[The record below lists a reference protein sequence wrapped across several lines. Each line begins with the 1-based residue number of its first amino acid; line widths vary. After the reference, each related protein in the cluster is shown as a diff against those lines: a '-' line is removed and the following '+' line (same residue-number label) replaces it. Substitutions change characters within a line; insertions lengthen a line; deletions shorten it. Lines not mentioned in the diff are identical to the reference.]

1 MIKPEIVIVA
11 AVAENNVIGNLGELP
26 WRLRGDLKNF
36 RRITMGKPIIMG
48 RKTFES
54 LGKPLDGRTNI
65 VVSRNVDL
73 EHDNVQVAYSLV
85 EATRLARID
94 ARKRGVEEI
103 CVIGG
108 GEIYREMMPR
118 AVRLYIT
125 QVHANPQGDRR
136 FPEIDSERW
145 KETHREIVE
154 RAEGDSA
161 DATFII
167 YEQNR

>member
-1 MIKPEIVIVA
+1 MIRPVIVIVA

-65 VVSRNVDL
+65 VVSRNLGL
-73 EHDNVQVAYSLV
+73 EHDNVQVAYNLV

-108 GEIYREMMPR
+108 GEIYREMVPR

-125 QVHANPQGDRR
+125 RVHANPQGDTR
-136 FPEIDSERW
+136 FPEIDFEQW
-145 KETHREIVE
+145 KETHRENVE
-154 RAEGDSA
+154 RAKGDSA

>member
-1 MIKPEIVIVA
+1 MNGPEIVIIA
-11 AVAENNVIGNLGELP
+11 AVAENNVIGNLGGMP
-26 WRLRGDLKNF
+26 WRLRGDLRNF
-36 RRITMGKPIIMG
+36 RRITMGKPVIMG

-65 VVSRNVDL
+65 VVSRNIDL
-73 EHDNVQVAYSLV
+73 EHENVLVAYSLV

-94 ARKRGVEEI
+94 ARRTGAKEI

-108 GEIYREMMPR
+108 GEIYREMMPH
-118 AVRLYIT
+118 ASRLFIT
-125 QVHANPQGDRR
+125 RVHADPEGDTQ
-136 FPEIDSERW
+136 FPEIDDDRW
-145 KETHREIVE
+145 KEVHREELDRI
-154 RAEGDSA
+154 EGDTA

>member
-1 MIKPEIVIVA
+1 MIRPVIVIVA

-36 RRITMGKPIIMG
+36 RRVTMGKPIIMG

-65 VVSRNVDL
+65 VVSRNLGL
-73 EHDNVQVAYSLV
+73 EHDNVQVAYNLV

-108 GEIYREMMPR
+108 GEIYREMVPR

-125 QVHANPQGDRR
+125 RVHANPQGDTQ
-136 FPEIDSERW
+136 FPEIDFEQW
-145 KETHREIVE
+145 KEIHRENVE

>member
-1 MIKPEIVIVA
+1 MNEPEIVIVA
-11 AVAENNVIGNLGELP
+11 AVADNNVIGNLGEMP
-26 WRLRGDLKNF
+26 WRLRGDLRNF
-36 RRITMGKPIIMG
+36 RRITMGKPVIMG

-65 VVSRNVDL
+65 VVSRNTKL

-94 ARKRGVEEI
+94 ARKSGAEEI

-108 GEIYREMMPR
+108 GEIYQEMMPR
-118 AVRLYIT
+118 ASKLYIT
-125 QVHANPQGDRR
+125 QVHFKPKGDTR
-136 FPEIDSERW
+136 FPDIDVGRW
-145 KETHREIVE
+145 AEVHRERLQ

-167 YEQNR
+167 YEQKR

>member
-1 MIKPEIVIVA
+1 MIRPVIVIVA

-26 WRLRGDLKNF
+26 WRLHGDLKNF

-65 VVSRNVDL
+65 VVSRNLGL
-73 EHDNVQVAYSLV
+73 EHDNVQVAYNLV

-108 GEIYREMMPR
+108 GEIYREMVPR

-125 QVHANPQGDRR
+125 RVHANPQGDTR
-136 FPEIDSERW
+136 FPEIDFGQW
-145 KETHREIVE
+145 KETHRENVE
-154 RAEGDSA
+154 REEGDSA

>member
-1 MIKPEIVIVA
+1 MSAPEIAIVA
-11 AVAENNVIGNLGELP
+11 AVAENDVIGSHGKMP

-65 VVSRNVDL
+65 VVSRNIGL

-94 ARKRGVEEI
+94 AREKGVKEI

-108 GEIYREMMPR
+108 GTIYREMLPR
-118 AVRLYIT
+118 ASRLYIT
-125 QVHANPQGDRR
+125 RVHANPEGDTT
-136 FPEIDSERW
+136 FPEIDMDRW
-145 KETHREIVE
+145 KETHCELVE

-167 YEQNR
+167 YEHNR

>member
-1 MIKPEIVIVA
+1 MNEPEIVIVA
-11 AVAENNVIGNLGELP
+11 AVADNNVIGNLGEMP
-26 WRLRGDLKNF
+26 WRLRGDLRNF
-36 RRITMGKPIIMG
+36 RRITMGKPVIMG

-65 VVSRNVDL
+65 VVSRNTKL

-94 ARKRGVEEI
+94 ARMSGAEEI

-108 GEIYREMMPR
+108 GEIYQEMMPR
-118 AVRLYIT
+118 ASKLYIT
-125 QVHANPQGDRR
+125 QVHFKPKGDTR
-136 FPEIDSERW
+136 FPDIDVGRW
-145 KETHREIVE
+145 TEVHRERLQ

-167 YEQNR
+167 YEQKR